1 MTDLPLQ
8 NPVDL
13 NRMRAYRLS
22 RIRAELKRRDISAA
36 ILTGPQN
43 LRYATDARNMSVW
56 TLFNMARYCFV
67 PVEGPVVLFE
77 FDGAQHVTQGL
88 PTVDETR
95 PATNLTAFLAGD
107 RIEESARAWAN
118 ELADLVRT
126 SSDSRRVA
134 LDRCIPAAMVALQD
148 TGLDVVEGQGMMEVA
163 RSIKSPDEVE
173 CMRQSIGVAEIAL
186 QRIQDAIVPGVTE
199 NALWAILNQVNAEYG
214 GEWIETRLLNSGER
228 TVPWYQE
235 AGERRIQPGDMVC
248 LDTDMIGPYG
258 YLADIS
264 RSFICDGAAPSG
276 DQKRLYRLACEQLEE
291 NMALIR
297 PGLSFREL
305 SEGCWTMPKN
315 LYKNRYLCV
324 IHGVGLADE
333 YPNVPYIDDFMY
345 DGNLEANM
353 TVSVES
359 YLGDTELGVG
369 VKLENQLIITETG
382 CEMLSTFPYDDR
394 LLGYEI

>member
-148 TGLDVVEGQGMMEVA
+148 TGLDVVEGQGMMKEDQT
-163 RSIKSPDEVE
+163 KS
-173 CMRQSIGVAEIAL
+173 S
-186 QRIQDAIVPGVTE
+186 
-199 NALWAILNQVNAEYG
+199 
-214 GEWIETRLLNSGER
+214 S
-228 TVPWYQE
+228 
-235 AGERRIQPGDMVC
+235 
-248 LDTDMIGPYG
+248 
-258 YLADIS
+258 
-264 RSFICDGAAPSG
+264 
-276 DQKRLYRLACEQLEE
+276 
-291 NMALIR
+291 
-297 PGLSFREL
+297 
-305 SEGCWTMPKN
+305 
-315 LYKNRYLCV
+315 KNRLRTS
-324 IHGVGLADE
+324 LAVKNNIFHSITYSAANN
-333 YPNVPYIDDFMY
+333 YPCPWF
-345 DGNLEANM
+345 
-353 TVSVES
+353 
-359 YLGDTELGVG
+359 
-369 VKLENQLIITETG
+369 
-382 CEMLSTFPYDDR
+382 
-394 LLGYEI
+394 